1 MARALEQIM
10 QELNS
15 VYDPQ
20 RDVYNKQ
27 INALPGQQQAQ
38 MKGLDAA
45 KTDAFNQIVTGANR
59 RGVAFGG
66 IPLEEQQSYLGS
78 SYLPAVANLK
88 NRFEQNRFSLQAALQ
103 ELAAKQRGEARD
115 IYDREW
121 AREQAEAAAARA
133 RAASGGGGGGG
144 FNLGGFGGGFG
155 GNVTGNA
162 PATSNI
168 PIEDQRLYNNMFYK
182 SDGGQWDENALLSD
196 YNATLKSARYGNERD
211 RKKIAFYHM
220 ERPDLFGP
228 SVPSFSGSAREQST
242 AAAAAR
248 DVMVGGNSGA
258 PFSGNRNP
266 LLGF

>member
-88 NRFEQNRFSLQAALQ
+88 NRFQQNKFTLQGALA
-103 ELAAKQRGEARD
+103 ELAAKQAADARGIWQWETEQ
-115 IYDREW
+115 DRLAQE
-121 AREQAEAAAARA
+121 AARA
-133 RAASGGGGGGG
+133 RAASSGGGGGG
-144 FNLGGFGGGFG
+144 FGLGNLTSGGGGTSSQTGTSDLSLRQIWQQQADAGDYKAQTALNYAGDDGRYDGPVNSSREYRILKELGIQGNYYVPLNTSNPASGIGTSGGGLTVTG
-155 GNVTGNA
+155 GNA
-162 PATSNI
+162 NI
-168 PIEDQRLYNNMFYK
+168 P
-182 SDGGQWDENALLSD
+182 LSGI
-196 YNATLKSARYGNERD
+196 SA
-211 RKKIAFYHM
+211 
-220 ERPDLFGP
+220 
-228 SVPSFSGSAREQST
+228 
-242 AAAAAR
+242 
-248 DVMVGGNSGA
+248 
-258 PFSGNRNP
+258 NRP